1 MNNHA
6 YLRAY
11 LAGIFVPTLVL
22 PLLLTVFIV
31 VRIVLQVPAHIE
43 RAMIFPMAVVPSLF
57 GLWNMLWL
65 CSRARTHLPIGVH
78 GAVLPLVIAPLG
90 AITASSLGVLV
101 LSTHGATWFHAC
113 EIPYTLIVPC
123 FLAALA
129 AYYLVW
135 KYIVGFL
142 NRVLGIAVITT
153 QLNGVY

>member
-1 MNNHA
+1 MNTHP

-31 VRIVLQVPAHIE
+31 VRIVLKVPVPIE
-43 RAMIFPMAVVPSLF
+43 QAMIFPMAVVPSLF

-65 CSRARTHLPIGVH
+65 ASHESTHLPIGLH
-78 GAVLPLVIAPLG
+78 GALLPLLMAPVG
-90 AITASSLGVLV
+90 ALVATSLGVLS
-101 LSTHGATWFHAC
+101 LGSHSATWFQAC
-113 EIPYTLIVPC
+113 EIPYALIAPF

-129 AYYLVW
+129 GYYLVW

-142 NRVLGIAVITT
+142 NRVLGIA
-153 QLNGVY
+153 